1 MTRLTAKVMGDEF
14 APVLGELVPHL
25 VTVINQEEGQ
35 FENAEE
41 EQVSRA
47 LVGRFPHVFC
57 TLLHFG
63 GAIST
68 LCIISLQDGQFNAL
82 DDSDDEDAEA
92 RGGLLMYIR
101 TAILET

>member
-1 MTRLTAKVMGDEF
+1 MTA
-14 APVLGELVPHL
+14 
-25 VTVINQEEGQ
+25 INQEEGQ

-47 LVGRFPHVFC
+47 LAGRFPHIFS
-57 TLLHFG
+57 TLLRFG

-68 LCIISLQDGQFNAL
+68 LCIISLQGGQFNAL
-82 DDSDDEDAEA
+82 DDSDDEDA

-101 TAILET
+101 MGIIKT